1 MTRRQLLAIGCALVV
16 LVGGATAGYAASRA
30 SLTGTWI
37 VTIETPQGAME
48 NTWELEQTVDGDLSG
63 LTNNEMLGENA
74 FEGGWVDAEAFG
86 FDMYVDFQGQGI
98 DISYEGTFTETEMS
112 GILNAGGGEFTADF
126 TGVRADGG
134 TR

>member
-1 MTRRQLLAIGCALVV
+1 MTRRQLLAICCALAVSVV
-16 LVGGATAGYAASRA
+16 GATVGYAASRA

-48 NTWELEQTVDGDLSG
+48 NTWELDQTDDGDLSG
-63 LTNNEMLGENA
+63 MTSNDMMGDNP
-74 FEGGWVDAEAFG
+74 FEGGWVDSDTFG
-86 FDMYVDFQGQGI
+86 FDMYIDFQGQGI
-98 DISYEGTFTETEMS
+98 DISYEGTFTEDEMS

-134 TR
+134 AR